1 MTAPI
6 ISEYDKFDALG
17 LADLVKRREVTAA
30 ELVNESIRRIEL
42 YNEDLNAVVSHDFE
56 RALTEAKLCPSTGV
70 FSGVPF
76 LVKDMVTSWKENPMS
91 WSCPYFKDLVSPA
104 DMVLT
109 SRLRSSGLIP
119 IGNTHVPE
127 LGWSLS
133 SESEMY
139 GVTHN
144 PWHQDV
150 TAGGSSGGSAAA
162 VAARMVPI
170 ADASDAAGSIRV
182 PASNNGLVGLKPSR
196 GRITLSP
203 NTVDLF
209 CGGAQVHCVSRTV
222 RDSAAFLDVTCGGLQ
237 GEPYLLPDPS
247 TSFLN
252 SIHNTPS
259 RLRVG
264 FTLSSP
270 SGEPLHNEV
279 KKSIEKTVR
288 VLEALGYEVEEY
300 DLKFDFAKMWS
311 NYCDVVAVHTA
322 ALFDSMAPVVG
333 HAVSEKEVS
342 PTIWSMLQ
350 KANEIGSVKHAEDV
364 DGVRLASVEIAEEL
378 HALDIFIC
386 PVMTNPPRKLG
397 HWNMNEPDIDHYNEN
412 MMWDCAFTA
421 PFNVSGQPAISV
433 PMHWTDDGLPVGVQL
448 VGRHGDE
455 ALLFQ
460 LAAQLELQEKWH
472 QRAPKLL
479 SM

>member
-1 MTAPI
+1 
-6 ISEYDKFDALG
+6 
-17 LADLVKRREVTAA
+17 
-30 ELVNESIRRIEL
+30 
-42 YNEDLNAVVSHDFE
+42 
-56 RALTEAKLCPSTGV
+56 
-70 FSGVPF
+70 
-76 LVKDMVTSWKENPMS
+76 
-91 WSCPYFKDLVSPA
+91 
-104 DMVLT
+104 
-109 SRLRSSGLIP
+109 
-119 IGNTHVPE
+119 
-127 LGWSLS
+127 
-133 SESEMY
+133 
-139 GVTHN
+139 
-144 PWHQDV
+144 
-150 TAGGSSGGSAAA
+150 
-162 VAARMVPI
+162 
-170 ADASDAAGSIRV
+170 
-182 PASNNGLVGLKPSR
+182 
-196 GRITLSP
+196 
-203 NTVDLF
+203 
-209 CGGAQVHCVSRTV
+209 
-222 RDSAAFLDVTCGGLQ
+222 
-237 GEPYLLPDPS
+237 
-247 TSFLN
+247 
-252 SIHNTPS
+252 
-259 RLRVG
+259 
-264 FTLSSP
+264 
-270 SGEPLHNEV
+270 V